1 MGAYPPPSPYP
12 CWGGYMMHPQM
23 QPQPPPQ
30 QGAQLGGGGNPLL
43 RQLLGTA
50 IAGPRVGAFN
60 PPARSAEAAAAAGA
74 DDASAA
80 TAAAESTA
88 TLGGTMPH
96 SMPPM
101 AASYGMMHPQA
112 AGYGMM
118 HPQAFGMPYMQQGAP
133 TGMLGAAHG
142 VGPAV
147 GGASP
152 AALAALGMVDE
163 SFRDQID
170 LLRKAA
176 ARHRSL
182 LERAQAPAP
191 IISTSV
197 PVIAAVD
204 TASDG

>member
-23 QPQPPPQ
+23 QPQPPHQ

-50 IAGPRVGAFN
+50 IAGTPRVGAAFN
-60 PPARSAEAAAAAGA
+60 PPARSADAGAAPVGGDEAAPVGGDAGA
-74 DDASAA
+74 APVGADAGAA
-80 TAAAESTA
+80 PV
-88 TLGGTMPH
+88 G
-96 SMPPM
+96 
-101 AASYGMMHPQA
+101 YGMMHPQT

-118 HPQAFGMPYMQQGAP
+118 HPQAFGMPYMQQGAL
-133 TGMLGAAHG
+133 TGMLGAAHC
-142 VGPAV
+142 VGPAL

-182 LERAQAPAP
+182 LERAQATAP

-204 TASDG
+204 AASDG